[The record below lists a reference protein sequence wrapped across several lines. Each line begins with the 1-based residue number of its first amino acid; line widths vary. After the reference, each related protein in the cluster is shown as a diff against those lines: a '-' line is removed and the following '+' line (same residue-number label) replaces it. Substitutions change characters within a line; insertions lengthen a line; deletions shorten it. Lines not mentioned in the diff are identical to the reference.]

1 MAENEGDLALR
12 FIQSTPFSG
21 SMADKSRSQF
31 LLKISR
37 VCYIFRHWLPVIW
50 TFKICLEAT
59 RSLMNYILLTF
70 YSEMHKETWFSPF
83 TNAMRGM
90 ATENMK
96 FKENNSLS
104 MYSELLIIEKYI
116 FSTLEWA
123 LLPLSLACLVS
134 ISSTVQTVN
143 FQVFETSSYFFIPVG
158 FHSTVSWGSWYVATP
173 LKATLKGR
181 YFHLC

>member
-1 MAENEGDLALR
+1 MRINKTTQNHTETVWITLWTSTLQSMADNEGDLALR
-12 FIQSTPFSG
+12 FIQSIPFSG

-104 MYSELLIIEKYI
+104 MYSGLL
-116 FSTLEWA
+116 
-123 LLPLSLACLVS
+123 LLLLKN
-134 ISSTVQTVN
+134 I
-143 FQVFETSSYFFIPVG
+143 YFP
-158 FHSTVSWGSWYVATP
+158 H
-173 LKATLKGR
+173 
-181 YFHLC
+181 